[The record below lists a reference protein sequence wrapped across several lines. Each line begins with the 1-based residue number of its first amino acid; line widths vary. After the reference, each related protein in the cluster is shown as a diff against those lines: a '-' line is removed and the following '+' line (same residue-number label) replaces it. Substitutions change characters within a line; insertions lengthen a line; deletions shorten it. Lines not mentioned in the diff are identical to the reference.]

1 LILKIKKFNLPYKIG
16 KLNKANGDINFFPIT
31 SDINKNINEII
42 KRDSINS
49 KKHLTIKDS
58 LKLKEKMPNDFKEE
72 LSKDNLE
79 TKEST
84 QPTEIIES
92 NVKIINNKY
101 VVSSNDSTNKSK
113 NNEISKGKAAEKIKE
128 KNNINF
134 TKVVKSGKSNSIKG
148 IVDIT
153 SMNKILE
160 NKKINSDINSKYYL
174 AKINNKVNISGD
186 SSLNK
191 SNITIT
197 KSNQRPNS
205 MKGRSNDIV
214 KSKDNNSARPST
226 ISKITGKLSV
236 ANKDKIL
243 IGSIIYK
250 NKQRVNIPNVN
261 KVLNESN
268 LESSAKNNFLIVE
281 NSEKKQKEVSDPI
294 NQIPENK
301 ENSNLLNDNQIKE
314 FVKTE
319 SKEIST
325 KSNIKNLKIN
335 DINKNDNA
343 NDLILGGIILNKTSK
358 NSFENLSDLKKSFT
372 ERNLNSLENNHS
384 KIVELQEINREIKK
398 EDLDNI
404 KFLEDKRKKLYSKLG
419 YDVIDPNDS
428 TSKSSN
434 FRQRK
439 SDLDVFQNV
448 NVKKLAKI
456 LEQRYYGLDSEEDID
471 DKLKV
476 KAQDKAEAKNYDN
489 SDFLRLNSNREKK
502 KPTHKRFSLV

>member
-1 LILKIKKFNLPYKIG
+1 
-16 KLNKANGDINFFPIT
+16 LNKANGDINFFLIT
-31 SDINKNINEII
+31 PDINKNINEKI

-49 KKHLTIKDS
+49 KKPFTKKDS
-58 LKLKEKMPNDFKEE
+58 LKLKEKMPNDFKEK
-72 LSKDNLE
+72 LRKDNLE

-84 QPTEIIES
+84 QPTEIFES
-92 NVKIINNKY
+92 NGKIINNKY

-128 KNNINF
+128 KNNNNV
-134 TKVVKSGKSNSIKG
+134 TKLVKREKSNSIKG

-160 NKKINSDINSKYYL
+160 NKKINYDLNSKYNL
-174 AKINNKVNISGD
+174 AKSNNKVNISVD

-191 SNITIT
+191 SNLTIT

-214 KSKDNNSARPST
+214 KSKDNTSARPST

-236 ANKDKIL
+236 ANKDKIF
-243 IGSIIYK
+243 IGSIIDK

-261 KVLNESN
+261 KLLNESN
-268 LESSAKNNFLIVE
+268 LKKSDKNKNLIVE
-281 NSEKKQKEVSDPI
+281 NSEKKQKEISGPI
-294 NQIPENK
+294 NQIPENR

-314 FVKTE
+314 FEKTE
-319 SKEIST
+319 SKEIYT
-325 KSNIKNLKIN
+325 ESNIKNLKIN
-335 DINKNDNA
+335 DINKNKNA
-343 NDLILGGIILNKTSK
+343 NGIILGGILNKTSK
-358 NSFENLSDLKKSFT
+358 NSFENLSDLKNTFT
-372 ERNLNSLENNHS
+372 ETNLNPLENNRS
-384 KIVELQEINREIKK
+384 KIVELQEMNRDIKK
-398 EDLDNI
+398 EDLEKV

-419 YDVIDPNDS
+419 YDVIGPNDAM
-428 TSKSSN
+428 SKSIN

-456 LEQRYYGLDSEEDID
+456 LEQRYYGLESEEDID

-476 KAQDKAEAKNYDN
+476 KAEDKAESKNADI

-502 KPTHKRFSLV
+502 KSTHKRFSLV